1 MARSEQRPDEPPLA
15 ARPTA
20 AQDLLQLTL
29 ELSGSLD
36 ARTVMRRILDRSLI
50 VAAADRATL
59 SSLSGDHLT
68 VEATVGRGG
77 EVTWAGRDF
86 DARVLVRQAPVVE
99 LLATKRTV
107 LAGAFT
113 RAEALPEFRSA
124 LADVLHTALVPILE
138 ENRLAGMLV
147 LSRYADEAFLQSDIP
162 SLTAFGALAGL
173 ALRNA
178 QQYEEA
184 TATARWVEAAAQAAA
199 DVAMVQEVPELV
211 GRVIAHACDASGADA
226 GSVMRPDGDEVVID
240 ATSGIAPVGARFPM
254 TDEIRTAVATGNVVQ
269 AEMSGTRSVPAEAAQ
284 YTTQYAHALVA
295 PMRFGGELLGLL
307 VLGRHRDRPPFSS
320 SDIAGLQQFA
330 TLAALVLH
338 NSRLIQQLREAETMK
353 RDFMNIA
360 VHELRGPLT
369 VIEGYAEILAIEGSD
384 QHDPDAVRQ
393 IATIRHQAEHAR
405 LLVEDLLILARL
417 ESDELGAAHQ
427 EVDVA
432 SLLHEIVERGRARA
446 QLRSG
451 TIRLDTDE
459 DLCAIGDRVLTAR
472 IIDNLVTNAIE
483 YSGTTPHVSVS
494 GREDET
500 DVVIRVEDE
509 GMGIPD
515 DERERIFARF
525 TRGSHAGAVTGT
537 GLGLYLSRE
546 CARRMGGE
554 LILETDPG
562 RTGSAFRLTMP
573 AARRG

>member
-1 MARSEQRPDEPPLA
+1 
-15 ARPTA
+15 
-20 AQDLLQLTL
+20 
-29 ELSGSLD
+29 
-36 ARTVMRRILDRSLI
+36 
-50 VAAADRATL
+50 
-59 SSLSGDHLT
+59 
-68 VEATVGRGG
+68 
-77 EVTWAGRDF
+77 
-86 DARVLVRQAPVVE
+86 
-99 LLATKRTV
+99 
-107 LAGAFT
+107 
-113 RAEALPEFRSA
+113 
-124 LADVLHTALVPILE
+124 
-138 ENRLAGMLV
+138 
-147 LSRYADEAFLQSDIP
+147 
-162 SLTAFGALAGL
+162 
-173 ALRNA
+173 
-178 QQYEEA
+178 
-184 TATARWVEAAAQAAA
+184 
-199 DVAMVQEVPELV
+199 
-211 GRVIAHACDASGADA
+211 
-226 GSVMRPDGDEVVID
+226 
-240 ATSGIAPVGARFPM
+240 
-254 TDEIRTAVATGNVVQ
+254 
-269 AEMSGTRSVPAEAAQ
+269 
-284 YTTQYAHALVA
+284 
-295 PMRFGGELLGLL
+295 
-307 VLGRHRDRPPFSS
+307 
-320 SDIAGLQQFA
+320 
-330 TLAALVLH
+330 
-338 NSRLIQQLREAETMK
+338 MK

-432 SLLHEIVERGRARA
+432 SLLHDIVERGRARA